1 MDAESVLEVWEDV
14 DTDCE
19 TDVSQESDEDV
30 AAQELEGDYSD
41 GDTTAG
47 VFASPGPSSSTVRPA
62 RSSAE
67 YDWQQITEGR

>member
-1 MDAESVLEVWEDV
+1 M
-14 DTDCE
+14 
-19 TDVSQESDEDV
+19 

-47 VFASPGPSSSTVRPA
+47 ISASPGSSSPAVCPA

-67 YDWQQITEGR
+67 YDWQQITEGRKYHAHRI